1 MGNFEIACHKEI
13 REYMHF
19 YLNMEKYVA
28 LFCVHFNIN
37 ITNIKYNEIYIK
49 YTVCYNSYINVS
61 RKFCKSHNSG
71 GL

>member
-1 MGNFEIACHKEI
+1 M
-13 REYMHF
+13 YF

-28 LFCVHFNIN
+28 FFCLYFNIN

-49 YTVCYNSYINVS
+49 YTVCYNSYINAS
-61 RKFCKSHNSG
+61 RKLCKSHNNG